1 MIELGEVNLKM
12 CKKIMYAVGT
22 VLLPLAVFA
31 SNEPLDLTATGVTL
45 AGYIATAAGAAL
57 AIFLGLF
64 GIRVIVRAF
73 KSVK

>member
-1 MIELGEVNLKM
+1 MFGIGS
-12 CKKIMYAVGT
+12 
-22 VLLPLAVFA
+22 VLLPVVTFA
-31 SNEPLDLTATGVTL
+31 DAPLDMASTGTTL